1 MSKRKV
7 AEYFRTSVIGDS
19 GVGKTSILKRMEKNE
34 FDVKH
39 VPTVGV
45 DFIVQHYTD
54 KRTGLEYK
62 LQLWD
67 SAGQE
72 IFRSIA
78 QNFYRSADA
87 IIIVFD
93 LLNINSINDIA
104 VKWLSDVDKL
114 SPDHSIKILVGNK
127 SDGYDSRTDWGNTK
141 GVAKKI
147 CQEYGYEYMEVSA
160 KDGTNVRELLE
171 KMAISLIDIRNEQKK
186 YSNNKTESFSL
197 HDKQATLTD
206 EVPSSTRCPKCSIV

>member
-1 MSKRKV
+1 MSRRKV

-19 GVGKTSILKRMEKNE
+19 GVGKTSILKRMEKGE
-34 FDVKH
+34 FDEKH

-72 IFRSIA
+72 VFRSIA

-87 IIIVFD
+87 VIIVFD
-93 LLNINSINDIA
+93 LLDIKSINDIA

-114 SPDHSIKILVGNK
+114 SPEHSIKILVGNK
-127 SDGYDSRTDWGNTK
+127 SDGYDARTDWGNTK
-141 GVAKKI
+141 GVAQKI

-186 YSNNKTESFSL
+186 YQNNQTASFSL
-197 HDKQATLTD
+197 HVKNPEETT
-206 EVPSSTRCPKCSIV
+206 EKPSTSRCPKCSIT